1 MEIIL
6 ASASPRRRELM
17 STAGFD
23 FTVEVSDVDE
33 SVPDGTPPQEAAL
46 ITARRK
52 TAAVAK
58 KHPDCIVV
66 GADTIVVL
74 DNEIMGKPA
83 DRADAKKMI
92 TSLSGRTHT
101 VITGVC
107 VMCGGMEISFA
118 ESTGVEFYALTEK
131 EIDAYV
137 ATGECD
143 DKAGAYGIQGKGCVL
158 VRGINGD
165 YFNVVGL
172 PIARTSRAIYEIIE
186 AFKN

>member
-83 DRADAKKMI
+83 DRADAKK
-92 TSLSGRTHT
+92 
-101 VITGVC
+101 
-107 VMCGGMEISFA
+107 ISFA
-118 ESTGVEFYALTEK
+118 ESTGVEFFALTEK

-172 PIARTSRAIYEIIE
+172 PVARTSRAIYEIIE